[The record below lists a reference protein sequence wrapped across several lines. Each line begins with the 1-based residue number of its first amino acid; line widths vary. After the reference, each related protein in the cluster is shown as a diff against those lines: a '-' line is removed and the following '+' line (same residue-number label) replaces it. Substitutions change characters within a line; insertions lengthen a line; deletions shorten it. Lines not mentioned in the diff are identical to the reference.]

1 MNKLFFLIDVDEL
14 KTQWLKDG
22 WMRVFARNN
31 EQGDRLLLSGF
42 LYPPQSG
49 TTQQLK
55 LSGGH
60 DPEIQY
66 GLSNPNQAYR
76 GANGFKTSID
86 LRDLRPGSVLSMSP
100 TSTSADEAIPWHQ
113 SWHLL
118 PPDDLP
124 FPPGPHQQRI
134 SQKAIDDQWFYFAG
148 GTFVH
153 KLGDVLEKYFSI
165 DIAKAE
171 SVLDWGC
178 GCGRL
183 TRHLNKYT
191 DAQICG
197 IDIDPQNI
205 EWCSKNVP
213 GARFS
218 LADPWKPTPYENA
231 SFDFIIGHSVLTHL
245 TEQAQYFWLEELHR
259 ILKPGGALLV
269 TVMSS
274 LSILCERL
282 SDSEIKNLLQAGYL
296 DIGHQHDGVDEVA
309 PGYYRKVFHRPE
321 YIRANWS
328 SRFDVL
334 DVLDGYSDHQALVV
348 CKRPYA

>member
-42 LYPPQSG
+42 LYSPQSG

-66 GLSNPNQAYR
+66 GLSNPNHAYL
-76 GANGFKTSID
+76 GANVFKTSID
-86 LRDLRPGSVLSMSP
+86 LRDLRPGSVLSMSA

-148 GTFVH
+148 G
-153 KLGDVLEKYFSI
+153 DV
-165 DIAKAE
+165 
-171 SVLDWGC
+171 
-178 GCGRL
+178 R
-183 TRHLNKYT
+183 T
-191 DAQICG
+191 Q
-197 IDIDPQNI
+197 
-205 EWCSKNVP
+205 
-213 GARFS
+213 AR
-218 LADPWKPTPYENA
+218 
-231 SFDFIIGHSVLTHL
+231 
-245 TEQAQYFWLEELHR
+245 
-259 ILKPGGALLV
+259 
-269 TVMSS
+269 
-274 LSILCERL
+274 
-282 SDSEIKNLLQAGYL
+282 
-296 DIGHQHDGVDEVA
+296 
-309 PGYYRKVFHRPE
+309 
-321 YIRANWS
+321 
-328 SRFDVL
+328 
-334 DVLDGYSDHQALVV
+334 
-348 CKRPYA
+348 